1 MAYQRSRERPQRVAI
16 GVSFEYVG
24 GGHRDA
30 CSCMGSAGTES
41 AQSWGRAALANVG
54 AGYSLDS

>member
-1 MAYQRSRERPQRVAI
+1 MSVLSGVAI
-16 GVSFEYVG
+16 DVSVEYVG

-30 CSCMGSAGTES
+30 CSCMGRAGTES